1 MSDGKLLKTFK
12 RKPYLLILGI
22 LLVIGF
28 FFAFYKFPYR
38 YNLDDEIIRDVVV
51 GIQGA
56 REMQLPLIGAFSST
70 GPYTFGPWYFYQ
82 LILSNLVLHSFYS
95 PWIYLGLAYVLSIA
109 ILFWIGKE
117 LKDNIYGLIL
127 AALGVFSPAL
137 IIGATHLTNPNLVT
151 VFALL
156 SVGLFIKV
164 VKKNLSY
171 WWTFVFGIV
180 LGIAI
185 NIHYQSLSLLI
196 LPILMAINKKK
207 KIFYSLSF
215 LVGLIITFLPLL
227 MFDLNNHWFNLRNFT
242 YYVFY
247 GKNAIYVPNRWLFY
261 IRDFWPS
268 YWGDVIGVSKNLA
281 FAIMTFVGIIVG
293 YKIIKKKIS
302 TPFLLIIIA
311 FLVDFIAMRY
321 YWGERFFGYFNFLRP
336 FVFIFTGYILYFVYK
351 NIKFG
356 KAISFLLL
364 TILVLLILPKS
375 VSRFTLDPFTLDIY
389 KQAKSLENKYPNQ
402 KFATYVC
409 SKSYRG
415 NDARLPMAALFVLQ
429 KDGKIDENGMRIGVE
444 RTRCRRKDQSTKSFA
459 INKLMGTN
467 NHFKEVPRTSFADF
481 SEASPSALSNAGW
494 NPMTFRTI
502 FDSTTRWWFKE
513 QP

>member
-1 MSDGKLLKTFK
+1 MNDGKMFKTFK
-12 RKPYLLILGI
+12 IKPHLLILGI
-22 LLVIGF
+22 LLAIGF

-95 PWIYLGLAYVLSIA
+95 PWIYLGLAYVLCIP

-117 LKDNIYGLIL
+117 LENNIYGLIL
-127 AALGVFSPAL
+127 ATLGAFSPAL

-196 LPILMAINKKK
+196 LPILMVINKKK

-215 LVGLIITFLPLL
+215 LVGLIITFFPLL
-227 MFDLNNHWFNLRNFT
+227 IFDLNNHWFNLKNFT
-242 YYVFY
+242 YYLFY

-261 IRDFWPS
+261 VRDFWPS
-268 YWGDVIGVSKNLA
+268 YWGDVIGVRS
-281 FAIMTFVGIIVG
+281 
-293 YKIIKKKIS
+293 
-302 TPFLLIIIA
+302 IIA
-311 FLVDFIAMRY
+311 FIMMSASGLLIAYQLIKRKLSVPLLLISVAFFVDFIAMRY
-321 YWGERFFGYFNFLRP
+321 YWGERFFGYFVFLRP
-336 FVFIFTGYILYFVYK
+336 FVLIFTGYIFYFIYK
-351 NIKFG
+351 NVKFG
-356 KAISFLLL
+356 KQIALLL
-364 TILVLLILPKS
+364 LLALILLIFPKS
-375 VSRFTLDPFTLDIY
+375 INRLTIDPFTVDIY
-389 KQAKSLENKYPNQ
+389 KQAKLLESKYPN
-402 KFATYVC
+402 KNFTIYVC
-409 SKSYRG
+409 TKSYRG
-415 NDARLPMAALFVLQ
+415 NDARLPMSLLFVLK
-429 KDGKIDENGMRIGVE
+429 KDGRISEDGMRVGVE

-467 NHFKEVPRTSFADF
+467 NHFEEISQTSFADF
-481 SEASPSALSNAGW
+481 SEANPKALSGAGW